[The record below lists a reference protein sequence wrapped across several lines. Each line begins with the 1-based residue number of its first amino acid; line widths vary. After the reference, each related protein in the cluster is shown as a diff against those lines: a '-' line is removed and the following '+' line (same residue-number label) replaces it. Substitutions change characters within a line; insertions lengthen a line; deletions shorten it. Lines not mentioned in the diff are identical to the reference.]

1 MLMGRWMNWPLLESM
16 ERQPMRNPR
25 DSFCSYCGR
34 EFARPLRYPRKCQN
48 PSCGADVYA
57 NPIPVALVL
66 LPVTVGEQ
74 TGLLVVRRAIEPQL
88 GKLALVGGFVEEF
101 ESWQQGAARE
111 VREEAGLVIDPTKLV
126 PYHFASTEPRPNR
139 VLLFTLGPTL
149 RASDLPTFVPNHE
162 VSERGVI
169 FGTQGLEPH
178 FAFSLHLQM
187 ATRFFDE
194 RRIAGPHRFQPL

>member
-88 GKLALVGGFVEEF
+88 GKLATRIQRQDSFQSDLIVATQV
-101 ESWQQGAARE
+101 QRDLA
-111 VREEAGLVIDPTKLV
+111 TKL
-126 PYHFASTEPRPNR
+126 
-139 VLLFTLGPTL
+139 
-149 RASDLPTFVPNHE
+149 
-162 VSERGVI
+162 
-169 FGTQGLEPH
+169 
-178 FAFSLHLQM
+178 
-187 ATRFFDE
+187 
-194 RRIAGPHRFQPL
+194 RRTKL